1 MLIMYVYM
9 PHCKEDESVFLH
21 ERSLEILYG
30 EVMIVVFM
38 KLYYGLLG

>member
-21 ERSLEILYG
+21 ESR
-30 EVMIVVFM
+30 
-38 KLYYGLLG
+38 